1 MYLLFEDAGKFLAGR
16 IMSESETSSQVE
28 LASGK
33 RQKVK
38 ASHGVL
44 RFESPEP
51 ATLISQGQLHASEID
66 LDLAWECA
74 GDAEFGFA
82 DLATDYFGEK
92 PSTVQQAAALFRLY
106 EAPHYFRRAGKGR
119 FKKASEDVL
128 KQALAGIA
136 KREAIQAQ
144 TDAWTQELVD
154 GVCA

>member
-51 ATLISQGQLHASEID
+51 AALISQAQLHASEID

-74 GDAEFGFA
+74 GDA
-82 DLATDYFGEK
+82 
-92 PSTVQQAAALFRLY
+92 
-106 EAPHYFRRAGKGR
+106 
-119 FKKASEDVL
+119 
-128 KQALAGIA
+128 
-136 KREAIQAQ
+136 
-144 TDAWTQELVD
+144 
-154 GVCA
+154 